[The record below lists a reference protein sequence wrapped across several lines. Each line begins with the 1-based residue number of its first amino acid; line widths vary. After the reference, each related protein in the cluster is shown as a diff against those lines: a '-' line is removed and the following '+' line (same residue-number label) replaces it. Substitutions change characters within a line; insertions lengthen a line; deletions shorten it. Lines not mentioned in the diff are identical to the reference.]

1 MNGISIG
8 VIATLC
14 SIAGFILGNLI
25 KPLIAKIKQELE
37 WRKAQENNDKN
48 FIEKIDEIHEQVEH
62 MNVRLEKVEL
72 ALAPMVDNFCL
83 DAGDKFKKLYGFE
96 IEYLCEK
103 FEDKIARKKNGEDVA
118 FSMREIG
125 DFHNLY
131 KTYKELGGNGKIEAI
146 YQTVEE
152 KLKPYL

>member
-1 MNGISIG
+1 MNGLSIG

-14 SIAGFILGNLI
+14 SIAGFVLGNLI
-25 KPLIAKIKQELE
+25 KPLIAKIKKELE
-37 WRKAQENNDKN
+37 WRKAQESNDKN
-48 FIEKIDEIHEQVEH
+48 FIEKIDEIHKQVESI
-62 MNVRLEKVEL
+62 NDRLEKVEL
-72 ALAPMVDNFCL
+72 AIFPITDNFCV
-83 DAGDKFKKLYGFE
+83 DAGEKFKKLYGFE

-103 FEDKIARKKNGEDVA
+103 FEDKMARKKNGEDVV
-118 FSMREIG
+118 FTMKEIG

>member
-14 SIAGFILGNLI
+14 SIAGFVLGNLI

-37 WRKAQENNDKN
+37 WRRAQESNDKN
-48 FIEKIDEIHEQVEH
+48 FIEKIDEIHEKVDR
-62 MNVRLEKVEL
+62 MNDRLEKVEL

-83 DAGDKFKKLYGFE
+83 DAGDKFKKLYSFE
-96 IEYLCEK
+96 IEYLCER
-103 FEDKIARKKNGEDVA
+103 FEDKIARKKAGEDVQ
-118 FSMREIG
+118 FSMQEIG
-125 DFHNLY
+125 DFNNLY

-146 YQTVEE
+146 YHTVEE